1 MGGGRGVKS
10 SVQFFFISTSVC
22 ILFMILCHLNYYC
35 SRCKIYPYNRLH
47 CWKQLKGSV
56 LYRNYF
62 SYKKK
67 TKKKP
72 NKQTNTTNI
81 CLEKLPYRSFVVQK
95 KYDLL
100 YQNRCKIWLHRDGL
114 CWLQLWTKKCFGELF
129 VDLSS
134 SLCTLI
140 FKIQWKRTNKLGFC
154 NMEMLKHYL
163 INYVCF
169 QTRKLY
175 RSSN

>member
-67 TKKKP
+67 KLKK
-72 NKQTNTTNI
+72 T
-81 CLEKLPYRSFVVQK
+81 
-95 KYDLL
+95 
-100 YQNRCKIWLHRDGL
+100 
-114 CWLQLWTKKCFGELF
+114 
-129 VDLSS
+129 
-134 SLCTLI
+134 
-140 FKIQWKRTNKLGFC
+140 RTNKQIQQTYVW
-154 NMEMLKHYL
+154 K
-163 INYVCF
+163 NYPIEVL
-169 QTRKLY
+169 LY
-175 RSSN
+175 RRNKICCIKTDVKYGYTETDYVGYNFGPKSVLENYL